1 MFMQGDLVR
10 YVGQKFAHE
19 FKKKEIKRG
28 EVISRVHNQEGVF
41 VVEFGDDSFVMPEGS
56 LVRYVP
62 SKKELETAAKEPEV
76 TVQKKRRRVVETE
89 DNAE

>member
-28 EVISRVHNQEGVF
+28 EVISRVHNQDGAF
-41 VVEFGDDSFVMPEGS
+41 VVEFGDDSFVMPESS

-62 SKKELETAAKEPEV
+62 SKKELETASKEPEV
-76 TVQKKRRRVVETE
+76 TVQKKRRRVV
-89 DNAE
+89 DNDEE